1 MREKVKRIGS
11 LVLAVVLLVSLAGC
25 GKPKTLE
32 GQIQQTANA
41 LGKRVELE
49 SSEDGWA
56 AIALAKAGK
65 RMDETAYLETL
76 EQEVAECYE
85 RDGGLSDY
93 KATEYHRIALTMLA
107 LGGDPEQIQGKNGT
121 TINLVAD
128 GTWNFPGGSPGL
140 QGSNGLIYALLLLD
154 AGDYEPPADK
164 AQLRKEYV
172 EELLSYQKESG
183 AFCLDNSLSGDIDI
197 TAMAVQ
203 ALAPYEEN
211 EAKEAVMRALNWL
224 ADRMTEDGG
233 FIYEDSDSSESSSQ
247 MILALCALGRD
258 PAEDEQFR
266 KNGTDLLTGL
276 DRYRLK
282 NGMYVHT
289 TEGGKENKM
298 ATWQALLALE
308 AVERLRTGG
317 GWIYTKE

>member
-1 MREKVKRIGS
+1 
-11 LVLAVVLLVSLAGC
+11 
-25 GKPKTLE
+25 
-32 GQIQQTANA
+32 
-41 LGKRVELE
+41 
-49 SSEDGWA
+49 
-56 AIALAKAGK
+56 
-65 RMDETAYLETL
+65 
-76 EQEVAECYE
+76 
-85 RDGGLSDY
+85 
-93 KATEYHRIALTMLA
+93 
-107 LGGDPEQIQGKNGT
+107 
-121 TINLVAD
+121 
-128 GTWNFPGGSPGL
+128 
-140 QGSNGLIYALLLLD
+140 
-154 AGDYEPPADK
+154 
-164 AQLRKEYV
+164 
-172 EELLSYQKESG
+172 
-183 AFCLDNSLSGDIDI
+183 
-197 TAMAVQ
+197 
-203 ALAPYEEN
+203 
-211 EAKEAVMRALNWL
+211 MRALNWL

>member
-65 RMDETAYLETL
+65 RMDETAYLDTL

-317 GWIYTKE
+317 WIYTKE

>member
-128 GTWNFPGGSPGL
+128 GTWNFSGGSPGL

-317 GWIYTKE
+317 WIYTKE